1 MERISE
7 KRCRQM
13 IKSYNMIFA
22 MTIVD
27 LISEIVT
34 EECYG
39 CSVDHPSQVQQSC
52 IMETP
57 RTHLWMYFDLAVE
70 KVNNEIVMEKWLKE
84 IAAWD
89 IPDSINVDKDAMI
102 FSKWIERRIPDTESW
117 REEITNICDNMMKI
131 NSRYVKCK
139 KETQSIRF
147 VGLYKCS
154 LKTNLLL

>member
-1 MERISE
+1 M
-7 KRCRQM
+7 
-13 IKSYNMIFA
+13 
-22 MTIVD
+22 
-27 LISEIVT
+27 T

-39 CSVDHPSQVQQSC
+39 CSVDHPSQVQHSC

-57 RTHLWMYFDLAVE
+57 RTHLWMYFDLPVE

-131 NSRYVKCK
+131 KSRYVKCK
-139 KETQSIRF
+139 K
-147 VGLYKCS
+147 K
-154 LKTNLLL
+154 LKVYDL